1 MKGASNAYLGIIK
14 MKPTILIIKYVYKEG
29 GGWDDAI
36 GQGSAN
42 WEKLK
47 LSFLRD
53 WIYVKMPK

>member
-29 GGWDDAI
+29 GGWHNAI

-42 WEKLK
+42 
-47 LSFLRD
+47 
-53 WIYVKMPK
+53 